1 MLPDSPA
8 PRRRGRPPKHADAAT
23 RVDTR
28 TLLIRTGVAVLTQK
42 GYSSVGLDEI
52 LRLAQVP
59 KGSFYHCFAS
69 KEAFGQALIAAYASY
84 FARKLDRWLLDPS
97 VPPLQRLHHFID
109 DAIHGMARYDFARGC
124 LVGNLGQEMGA
135 LPEAFRTQLEA
146 VLLDWQ
152 ARVAACLRAAQ
163 EQGEIA
169 AAHDGAALAE
179 FFWIGWEGAVLR
191 AKLRRSAT
199 PLQVYAQGFFQLL
212 HTPPVVG
219 ADA

>member
-152 ARVAACLRAAQ
+152 ARVAACNECWPGISGPAGSRAGSPSVRT
-163 EQGEIA
+163 QGWPSTIA
-169 AAHDGAALAE
+169 TTTASNSADTSP
-179 FFWIGWEGAVLR
+179 V
-191 AKLRRSAT
+191 RS
-199 PLQVYAQGFFQLL
+199 PM
-212 HTPPVVG
+212 P
-219 ADA
+219 